1 MTDSQEDIWHK
12 NRWKSVPTTPTMSPT
27 SLRSRFIS
35 HLTTLSTDIHN
46 EDSKRLWDDIA
57 QRYTEP
63 QRYYHSLEHLSY
75 LFAHF
80 DWVAHN
86 LKQPS
91 IVALA
96 LFYHDVVYEPKH
108 PSKHDSNELR
118 SAEHAA
124 RQLAGHLTPSQIEQ
138 ISALILMTQYHQL
151 SHNKNEDF
159 DSDAAYLL
167 DLDLSILGASW
178 SKYNAY
184 AKAVRQE
191 YHHVTDALYHSG
203 RTAVLAGLLA
213 KPRLYLTPYFYE
225 RLEQQARRN
234 INQELAALHAE

>member
-1 MTDSQEDIWHK
+1 MTESQEDIWHK
-12 NRWKSVPTTPTMSPT
+12 NRWQSALTVSPI

-35 HLTTLSTDIHN
+35 HLTTLAIDIYT
-46 EDSKRLWDDIA
+46 EDSERLWNDIA

-63 QRYYHSLEHLSY
+63 QRYYHSLEHLDY

-80 DWVAHN
+80 DCVAHD

-96 LFYHDVVYEPKH
+96 LFYHDVIYEPK
-108 PSKHDSNELR
+108 PQPKQDSNELR

-124 RQLAGHLTPSQIEQ
+124 RQLAGYLAADQIKQ
-138 ISALILMTQYHQL
+138 ISSLILMTESHQL
-151 SHNKNEDF
+151 DEVDNRAR
-159 DSDAAYLL
+159 DAAYLL

-191 YHHVTDALYHSG
+191 YHHVTDALYQSG

-225 RLEQQARRN
+225 RLEQQARGN